1 MGVLTNPK
9 PAKSKVVTL
18 SYEKYGMC
26 ALTEHFKLWEFRCK
40 DGTDSVK
47 FDWFTVNALEAARQ
61 FFGKAI
67 HITSAYRTKSYNSKI
82 GGAYGSLHTT
92 GQAVDCYISGQS
104 PSLLAK
110 FFEVYGM
117 KGVGCYYDDSFVH
130 VDSRSSKFLWK
141 NQSTTAVSTH
151 IPTIRSGATGQD
163 VKDLQ
168 FLLNKAGANLTVDG
182 IFGSNTNKEVRNFQ
196 TAKGLVVDGICG
208 VKTWTGLFAP
218 LS

>member
-1 MGVLTNPK
+1 MGVLKNPK
-9 PAKSKVVTL
+9 PKKSKVVSL

-67 HITSAYRTKSYNSKI
+67 HITSAYRTQSYNSKI

-110 FFEVYGM
+110 FFEVYGV
-117 KGVGCYYDDSFVH
+117 KGIGCYYDDSFVH
-130 VDSRSSKFLWK
+130 VDSRASKFLWK
-141 NQSTTAVSTH
+141 NQSTTAVRTH

-182 IFGSNTNKEVRNFQ
+182 IFGANTNKEVRNFQ
-196 TAKGLVVDGICG
+196 TANGLDVDGICG
-208 VKTWTGLFAP
+208 VKTWGKLLTK
-218 LS
+218 